1 MTILKIVRW
10 TGSRGTTPIHGDG
23 ARMTVVFDVIPEV
36 RHKKRR

>member
-23 ARMTVVFDVIPEV
+23 ARMTIAFDVIPEA
-36 RHKKRR
+36 